1 MTHPVW
7 PLFDLRVV
15 TPRLE
20 LRSIDDELALALA
33 QLAARGVHD
42 PGFMPFAVEW
52 TDVEGPQL
60 LRNTMQF
67 YWRCR
72 AEWAADAWNLNLAVI
87 VDGEVVGTTGLM
99 ATDFAALRQ
108 FETGSWLGREFQG
121 RGIGTEMRIA
131 ALQLGFAGLGARL
144 ATTAAFTDNPSS
156 LGVTRKL
163 GYRENG
169 HLHRLRRRE
178 PATTAYFE
186 MDRSH
191 WEDAV
196 RRDDITLHGLDDC
209 LPMFGL

>member
-15 TPRLE
+15 TPQLE
-20 LRSIDDELALALA
+20 LRAIDDELALALA

-42 PGFMPFAVEW
+42 PGFMPFAFEW

-72 AEWAADAWNLNLAVI
+72 AEWSVERWNLNLAVI

-99 ATDFAALRQ
+99 GDHFPELGR
-108 FETGSWLGREFQG
+108 FETGSWLGRDFQG
-121 RGIGTEMRIA
+121 RGIGSEMRVA
-131 ALQLGFAGLGARL
+131 SLQLGFAGLGARL
-144 ATTAAFTDNPSS
+144 ATTVAFDDNSPS

-163 GYRENG
+163 GYTANG
-169 HLHRLRRRE
+169 TSQRLRRSV
-178 PATTAYFE
+178 PATSLHFE
-186 MDRSH
+186 MSRAH
-191 WEDAV
+191 WESNV
-196 RRDDITLHGLDDC
+196 RRDDITIHGLENC
-209 LPMFGL
+209 LELFGP

>member
-20 LRSIDDELALALA
+20 LRAIDDEMALALA

-52 TDVEGPQL
+52 TDVQGPEL

-72 AEWAADAWNLNLAVI
+72 AEWSPESWNLNMAV
-87 VDGEVVGTTGLM
+87 VLDGELVGTTGLM
-99 ATDFAALRQ
+99 GNHFPELRR
-108 FETGSWLGREFQG
+108 FETGSWLGRAFQG

-131 ALQLGFAGLGARL
+131 SVHLGFAGLDAVA
-144 ATTAAFTDNPSS
+144 ATTVAFDDNPSS

-163 GYRENG
+163 GYTANG
-169 HLHRLRRRE
+169 ESHRLRRGA
-178 PATTAYFE
+178 PATSLHFE
-186 MDRSH
+186 MSRAH
-191 WEDAV
+191 WESTV
-196 RRDDITLHGLDDC
+196 RSDDIAIHGLTEC
-209 LPMFGL
+209 LPLFGL